1 MRAAGLAVGLAAA
14 ALVLA
19 GPSFAHDGVNHATQA
34 EAAAHAAAVPTG
46 PALPLPFDL
55 GGPFVLTD
63 HTGAAR
69 NQVDPPG
76 RMQLVFFGYANCPSI
91 CSAAMPMIADTVD
104 ILAGQGIAAV
114 PVMIT
119 VDPARDTPET
129 MAEPLHQ
136 VHPDFI
142 GLTGTEAELAQ
153 VRALFG
159 VQSKVVFTD
168 PEYGAVFAHGSH
180 IYLLDGAGEMLTLIP
195 PILSADRA
203 AEIAARYADG
213 V

>member
-1 MRAAGLAVGLAAA
+1 MRAAGLVVAAF
-14 ALVLA
+14 LLT
-19 GPSFAHDGVNHATQA
+19 GPSFAHDGVSHTTQA
-34 EAAAHAAAVPTG
+34 EAAAHAAAVPPG
-46 PALPLPFDL
+46 PALPLPFDM
-55 GGPFVLTD
+55 GGAFVLTD

-69 NQVDPPG
+69 SQADPAG

-104 ILAGQGIAAV
+104 VLAGQGVMAV

-136 VHPDFI
+136 LHPDFI

-153 VRALFG
+153 VRDLFG
-159 VQSKVVFTD
+159 VESKVVFTD
-168 PEYGAVFAHGSH
+168 PDHGDVFAHGSH
-180 IYLLDGAGEMLTLIP
+180 IYLLDGAGEVLTLIP
-195 PILSADRA
+195 PILSAERA

-213 V
+213 I